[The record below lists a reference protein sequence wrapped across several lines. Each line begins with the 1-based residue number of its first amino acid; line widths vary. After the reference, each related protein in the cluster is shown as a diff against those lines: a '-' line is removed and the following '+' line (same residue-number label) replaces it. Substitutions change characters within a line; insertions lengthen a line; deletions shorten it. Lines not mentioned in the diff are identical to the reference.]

1 MRSSMRPGLLLLLQ
15 SLLVALLLT
24 RAAATQPSP
33 STHTLQVNQ
42 QIVQRIASP
51 FVDLAAVQQL
61 GTSVPFYR
69 EYELQGL
76 EVSS

>member
-1 MRSSMRPGLLLLLQ
+1 MRPGLLLLLQ
-15 SLLVALLLT
+15 SLLVTLLLPL
-24 RAAATQPSP
+24 AAATQPSP
-33 STHTLQVNQ
+33 SIHTLHVNQ

-61 GTSVPFYR
+61 GTSAPFYR

-76 EVSS
+76 EVSSCD